1 MKESETVRKVFDE
14 ARELIDIYDWI
25 HKEIESCRINAMHA
39 HTRNDMT
46 AFENINAKKR
56 RFEKIAE
63 ILEEKVDGVR

>member
-1 MKESETVRKVFDE
+1 MMSEIGEIV
-14 ARELIDIYDWI
+14 DILVWI
-25 HKEIESCRINAMHA
+25 RKEIDTCRTNAMHA

-63 ILEEKVDGVR
+63 ILEEKVDGVH